1 MLFLKTAVRAG
12 LMTLLIIA
20 AAANAASA
28 RPLDEVLASKRLF
41 VIAYEDNK
49 PFSWTADD
57 GTLIGIDVDLAK
69 AIAAELG
76 VDVDIELRMGGE
88 AADQDVRVN
97 VLRGT
102 VGGGKPGDV
111 MMHVPADKDFA
122 ERFKGVVIS
131 NSYFQQTVAVAI
143 DPKRIPQDANFD
155 IFKKEKISVK
165 LATVSD
171 YFLMGYED
179 GALVNNISHFTRG
192 PQGAEEFLSGET
204 AALMGVRSEIEGTLF
219 EQGAKAQFI
228 APDMAGIVRKQWA
241 VGMATDDNS
250 RDLGYAIAN
259 ALTKLRE
266 SERLKDIFAKHGVT
280 YLPPVDG

>member
-12 LMTLLIIA
+12 LMTLLILA

-57 GTLIGIDVDLAK
+57 GTLMGIDVDLAK

-76 VDVDIELRMGGE
+76 VDADIELRMGGE

-102 VGGGKPGDV
+102 AGGGKPGDI

-143 DPKRIPQDANFD
+143 DPKRIPQDANFE

-165 LATVSD
+165 LATVAD
-171 YFLMGYED
+171 YFLMGYQD

-192 PQGAEEFLSGET
+192 PQGAKEFLSGET

-259 ALTKLRE
+259 ALTKLRQ

-280 YLPPVDG
+280 YLPPVDN

>member
-12 LMTLLIIA
+12 LITLLIIA

-57 GTLIGIDVDLAK
+57 GTLMGIDVDLAK

-76 VDVDIELRMGGE
+76 VDADIELRMGGE

-122 ERFKGVVIS
+122 ERFKGVAIS

-179 GALVNNISHFTRG
+179 GALVNNVSHFTRG
-192 PQGAEEFLSGET
+192 PQGAKEFLSGET

-228 APDMAGIVRKQWA
+228 APDMAGIIRKQWA